1 MALLVALRCCSVNEQ
16 VTEHLSCLQSHGFA
30 RNTAFQLLDATA
42 DSATLS
48 LRPPKDAPADW
59 PPAFELQVTV
69 GF

>member
-1 MALLVALRCCSVNEQ
+1 M
-16 VTEHLSCLQSHGFA
+16 QSHGFA
-30 RNTAFQLLDATA
+30 RNTAFQLLDAAA

-69 GF
+69 RLSWLLLPCCVS